1 MRELRMENEKL
12 KEEVKTLDWKL
23 NDTTAWKDHEKFLID
38 TAQTKIDTLIEANA
52 TLAARVSE
60 WKEVAEEYTGHDD
73 PWPSLMGEWICE
85 QVDEWEADKE
95 AVEADKE
102 AVEEE
107 NEKLKSENKKLET
120 QVSDW
125 KFRAGGVIRFS
136 PEKTSD
142 EEEDQELLEWCYEAL
157 GELEADEP
165 KTWRTKVSD
174 FLEKIYEEREELKEE
189 KAGLEIAFAI
199 VKDEN
204 EVNKKNF
211 HKLMDEKKETQQ
223 NTNKL
228 NAMEKVIMDTQGW
241 GDFIADLRPELI
253 DLLREAGY
261 PDEDLCEE

>member
-1 MRELRMENEKL
+1 MRDIGERMAEQEATITSLRALLATATDEIEQLKTTIDEKWVEQIDALTKENKELKLERDQLKCWATTADEQVKKLEPELADYKRISLNQEKTMRELRMENEKL

-107 NEKLKSENKKLET
+107 NEKLKSENKKLEA
-120 QVSDW
+120 S
-125 KFRAGGVIRFS
+125 
-136 PEKTSD
+136 
-142 EEEDQELLEWCYEAL
+142 
-157 GELEADEP
+157 
-165 KTWRTKVSD
+165 
-174 FLEKIYEEREELKEE
+174 
-189 KAGLEIAFAI
+189 
-199 VKDEN
+199 
-204 EVNKKNF
+204 
-211 HKLMDEKKETQQ
+211 
-223 NTNKL
+223 
-228 NAMEKVIMDTQGW
+228 
-241 GDFIADLRPELI
+241 
-253 DLLREAGY
+253 
-261 PDEDLCEE
+261 